1 VTLKYKQIKPKKIY
15 EEVADTLLESI
26 RSGELQPGEKL
37 DSVQQLAES
46 FQVGRSAIREA
57 LTSLRAMGLIEMR
70 QGEGTYVQAFEP
82 GGIAFPLQ
90 SALLMN
96 KRDLQN
102 LMEVRKILETGIA
115 ASAAVQRT
123 DEDIDAMNRALS
135 DMVTYSGDPELGE
148 KADLA
153 FHLAV
158 AEAAGNELLSSLM
171 NHVSDMTAESMRET
185 RRLCLYGASAA
196 VEQLNQQHEA
206 ILKAIKA
213 GRPEAARKAMA
224 AHLDYVE
231 SVLRQQL
238 EME

>member
-1 VTLKYKQIKPKKIY
+1 MKYKQIKPKKIY
-15 EEVADTLLESI
+15 EEVADTLLDSI

-70 QGEGTYVQAFEP
+70 QGEGTYVKAFEP

-90 SALLMN
+90 RALLMN
-96 KRDLQN
+96 QADLQN

-115 ASAAVQRT
+115 VSAARRRT
-123 DEDIDAMNRALS
+123 DEDIAAMNEALS
-135 DMVTYSGDPELGE
+135 DMVAYSGDPEKGE

-153 FHLAV
+153 FHLAI
-158 AEAAGNELLSSLM
+158 ASSAGNDLLLSLM

-185 RRLCLYGASAA
+185 RRICLYEASAT
-196 VEQLNQQHEA
+196 VEQLNQQHDAIFKEIHAGNPEEA
-206 ILKAIKA
+206 
-213 GRPEAARKAMA
+213 RTAMA

-231 SVLRQQL
+231 NVLRDY
-238 EME
+238 MKMN

>member
-1 VTLKYKQIKPKKIY
+1 MKYKQIKPKKIY

-70 QGEGTYVQAFEP
+70 QGEGTYVKAFEP

-90 SALLMN
+90 RVLLMN
-96 KRDLQN
+96 EADLQN

-115 ASAAVQRT
+115 ASAAKNREET
-123 DEDIDAMNRALS
+123 DLEAMKQALA
-135 DMVTYSGDPELGE
+135 DMVANAGDPEQGE

-153 FHLAV
+153 FHFAV
-158 AEAAGNELLSSLM
+158 AASAKNELLLSLM

-185 RRLCLYGASAA
+185 RRICLYEASAT
-196 VEQLNQQHEA
+196 VDQLNQQHEA
-206 ILKAIKA
+206 IYKAIESKKA
-213 GRPEAARKAMA
+213 DESQRAMA
-224 AHLDYVE
+224 EHLSYVE
-231 SVLRQQL
+231 KVLN
-238 EME
+238 EFMAK